1 MKKSYIL
8 AIFIFL
14 GKFFFGAT
22 EKEMNILDLD
32 QDEKTGLVYIKD
44 SKKLFTGIGKT
55 YYDSGKLETIIHFK
69 DGILEGNGVGYYES
83 GKIKLTFHY
92 SKGSINGPT
101 KSYYESGKLETEKN
115 FIDGKLD
122 GSSKGY
128 YEILKLPMR
137 RIILMGN

>member
-44 SKKLFTGIGKT
+44 SKK
-55 YYDSGKLETIIHFK
+55 
-69 DGILEGNGVGYYES
+69 
-83 GKIKLTFHY
+83 
-92 SKGSINGPT
+92 
-101 KSYYESGKLETEKN
+101 
-115 FIDGKLD
+115 
-122 GSSKGY
+122 
-128 YEILKLPMR
+128 
-137 RIILMGN
+137 